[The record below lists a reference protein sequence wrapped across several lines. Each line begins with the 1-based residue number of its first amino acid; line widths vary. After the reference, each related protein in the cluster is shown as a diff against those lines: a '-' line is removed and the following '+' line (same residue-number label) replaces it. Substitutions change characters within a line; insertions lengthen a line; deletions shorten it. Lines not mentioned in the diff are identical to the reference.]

1 MVRINTVF
9 PETILEKLDSI
20 AKDENKSR
28 SMLLREAAE
37 KLIEEHRHRLEEKR
51 RKDRMKRAL
60 DTQDKLRKKSGKWD
74 GVSEVRK
81 WREASLPTPSG
92 TTLI

>member
-37 KLIEEHRHRLEEKR
+37 KLIEEHRHRVEEKR

-81 WREASLPTPSG
+81 WREAAR
-92 TTLI
+92 

>member
-9 PETILEKLDSI
+9 PETLLARLDSI
-20 AKDENKSR
+20 ARDEKKSR

-37 KLIEEHRHRLEEKR
+37 KLIEEHQLRLEER
-51 RKDRMKRAL
+51 RRRERMKRAL
-60 DTQDKLRKKSGKWD
+60 DIQDKVRKKSGRWN

-81 WREASLPTPSG
+81 WREASR
-92 TTLI
+92 

>member
-9 PETILEKLDSI
+9 PQTILEKLDGI
-20 AKDENKSR
+20 AKDEKKSR

-37 KLIEEHRHRLEEKR
+37 KLIEEHQRRLEEKR
-51 RKDRMKRAL
+51 RKERMKRAF
-60 DTQDKLRKKSGKWD
+60 DVQDRLRKKSGRWN

-81 WREASLPTPSG
+81 WREASR
-92 TTLI
+92 

>member
-81 WREASLPTPSG
+81 WREAAR
-92 TTLI
+92 

>member
-37 KLIEEHRHRLEEKR
+37 KLIEEHQHRLEEKR

-74 GVSEVRK
+74 GVSAVRK
-81 WREASLPTPSG
+81 GREAAR
-92 TTLI
+92 

>member
-9 PETILEKLDSI
+9 PQTILEKLDGI
-20 AKDENKSR
+20 AKDEKKSR

-37 KLIEEHRHRLEEKR
+37 KLIEEHQRRLEEKR
-51 RKDRMKRAL
+51 RKERMKRAF
-60 DTQDKLRKKSGKWD
+60 DVQDRLRKKSGRWN

-81 WREASLPTPSG
+81 WREATR
-92 TTLI
+92 